1 MAENYV
7 RRRLQALQTYRAGW
21 GGEQA
26 SSRGGS
32 ATTKHHALTLHVS
45 SYGAA
50 LQLASTMVVED
61 EDPHQP
67 PEGAVMAENYARRRL
82 QALQTCRAGWGASR
96 RPAEEAAIPKSAI
109 LFFKVRASTILFLSS

>member
-1 MAENYV
+1 MFDGVYKRYRPAG
-7 RRRLQALQTYRAGW
+7 LAGGRAG
-21 GGEQA
+21 EQQRRQ
-26 SSRGGS
+26 RGL
-32 ATTKHHALTLHVS
+32 TKHQALTLHVS